1 MVYIPLS
8 LASFAQNH
16 LRNNSHFVA
25 GLPIFLMVSFDKQT
39 FSISNV
45 FFIFNAFSLFKKLFP
60 AQHGDYS

>member
-45 FFIFNAFSLFKKLFP
+45 FFIFNAFSVSF
-60 AQHGDYS
+60 